1 MMKSSVKTIQKSYNQ
16 WRGALGGGGAPCLMW
31 GEQVAKA
38 PLCNLQTVSRAPLEV
53 RLTVQT

>member
-16 WRGALGGGGAPCLMW
+16 WRGALGEAPCLMW